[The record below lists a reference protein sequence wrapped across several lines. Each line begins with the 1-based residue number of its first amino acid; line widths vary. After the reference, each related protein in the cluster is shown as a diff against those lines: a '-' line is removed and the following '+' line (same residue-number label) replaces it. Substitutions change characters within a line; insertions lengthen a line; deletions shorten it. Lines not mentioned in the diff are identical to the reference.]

1 MNSKLIA
8 RMQHVKRWQLNLY
21 IVLSSLALSELCVA
35 ILSQLIFGEVR
46 LFALQITLIVTL
58 VASPILALIFTHLL
72 DEISKAQL
80 QNVENAAQRTRLN
93 LEMAIEAAQMD
104 LWEFDLTTYAIKYN
118 TARIKIPGFTA
129 DEPPRNLQDW
139 LTSIHPDD
147 SGPFQQRMQQ
157 AMLPGASNFDFE
169 YRVSLNAGQWAWVHT
184 RGGIIQRDASGKP
197 LLAAGSTIN
206 ITERKVAEIEEQ
218 EANNR
223 FAHFFNNNPDLMLIS
238 RLSDGRI
245 TDVNDVFVRASGYSR
260 EEALGNTTIGLGFWS
275 NTFDRERMIRE
286 LQTKGICD
294 HLEAEFHPKSAPS
307 IMGSLS
313 AVIIKPNGVPHIL
326 STLRDISIEKKAEEK
341 IKQSAT
347 LLRTTLEST
356 DEGILMIGHEGRI
369 LSANK
374 RFMELWRVPQS
385 LLEKG
390 DDNLL
395 LPHALEQLNDP
406 EDFLGLVRKLYTSDE
421 QARDVLH
428 FKDGR
433 VFARFTQAL
442 AVGEERGRIWCF
454 KDITEQ
460 HHTEQELR
468 TIKERYDFATKVG
481 KVGTWDWSPVT
492 GQLFWSDETF
502 RLMGFEPDSITPTY
516 ELYLG
521 LVHPDDRELLSD
533 SVQAALQKKKPYALD
548 CRINLGNGAEIV
560 CHVTGKVEF
569 DENGQPTRM
578 LGTIQDVTA
587 RKKVELTLA
596 ENEHR
601 LNLALDSAHMGV
613 WEYDFAHDTL
623 FWSPEI
629 YRQFKLS
636 GVTPSRELLM
646 QMMHPDDVTIPQA
659 AMDSA
664 LSQHTPYH
672 AIYRVLVDGQMI
684 WVEDRG
690 EINYDEQGRPLKV
703 VGTAQ
708 DITARKQ
715 AEIEL
720 RASEQ
725 KMLTILDN
733 VDAYIYLKDPEG
745 KYLFANRRVRELW
758 GVEMEDIVG
767 FGDEKFFDEATTLQ
781 IRTNDRE
788 VLDKGETHTTEEN
801 NTVLATGQSFTYLST
816 KLPLRRA
823 DGAIYAL
830 CGVSTDISEIKNINR
845 KLEENG
851 LFLNSLLS
859 AIPLPVFYKDIEGRY
874 LGVNQAFE
882 RFHQKSSEAFIGK
895 TVYDSAPK
903 ELADIYFKHDR
914 ELMESGGSEIYE
926 SQIKIVDG
934 TMRDVV
940 FHKASFKDASGK
952 VSGLIGG
959 ILDITERK
967 RAEEHAKGLANL
979 LRLITDNV
987 TDMIWAKDL
996 DQRYLFAN
1004 KAMCEKLFNAKDTN
1018 EPIGKD
1024 DMFFAMRER
1033 NSHPDAPDWH
1043 TFGELCQDSDTI
1055 TLQNG
1060 KASQFDEYGNVK
1072 GEFLFLDVHKAPFI
1086 NDKGEVIGVVGSGR
1100 DVTQQ
1105 KVIEEKLRL
1114 ASMVLENSS
1123 EAMFITDEKDT
1134 IIEVNPAFILLTG
1147 YSMDEVIGKSP
1158 KLLRSGKHDAAFYA
1172 AMQKELKQ
1180 TGHWQGEIWNRR
1192 KNGEIYAEWQ
1202 TINTIYNDDGTVHRH
1217 VALFSDITE
1226 KKKSEELIW
1235 AQANFDQL
1243 TGLPNRRM
1251 FRDRLTQDIKKAH
1264 RAGLGLA
1271 LMFLDLDRF
1280 KEVNDSL
1287 GHDTGDALLIEAAQ
1301 RIAACVRE
1309 SDTVARL
1316 GGDEFTII
1324 LAELD
1329 DRASVE
1335 RIATDILRSLSRPFE
1350 FGDDVAYVSASIGI
1364 TLYPED
1370 ATNLDD
1376 MLKNADQAMYV
1387 AKNAGRNRFS
1397 YFTNAMQERA
1407 LYRLHIMN
1415 DLRSA
1420 LVEQQLQLHYQPI
1433 VDIQTGRIHKAE
1445 ALLRWFHPKRGLISP
1460 EEFIPLAEESG
1471 LIHEIGDWVF
1481 EQAVTQTLKWTTQYG
1496 SDFQISVNKSPIQI
1510 QTKSERCRWKEHL
1523 AKTGLSGKNLV
1534 IEITEGVLLD
1544 HTPAVISELLAFRD
1558 AGIQVAIDDFGTGYS
1573 ALSYLKKLDIDY
1585 VKIDQSFILNL
1596 EADDNDKA
1604 LAEAIVVMAHK
1615 LGLKVIAEGVETQQ
1629 QLDLLASMGCDYAQ
1643 GFLYSRALTPAD
1655 FARLMERQRG

>member
-1 MNSKLIA
+1 MDSKLIS
-8 RMQHVKRWQLNLY
+8 RMQHIKRWQLNLY
-21 IVLSSLALSELCVA
+21 IVLSSLALSEICVT

-58 VASPILALIFTHLL
+58 IASPILAFIFTHLL

-118 TARIKIPGFTA
+118 TARIKIPGFAA
-129 DEPPRNLQDW
+129 DEPPRSLTDW
-139 LTSIHPDD
+139 LRSIHPDD
-147 SGPFQQRMQQ
+147 VGTFQQRMQQ
-157 AMLPGASNFDFE
+157 ALQPGAAKFDFE
-169 YRVSLNAGQWAWVHT
+169 YRVALNAGEWAWVHT
-184 RGGIIQRDASGKP
+184 RGGIIQRDAMGKP

-206 ITERKVAEIEEQ
+206 ITERKRAEIEQQ
-218 EANNR
+218 EADQR
-223 FAHFFNNNPDLMLIS
+223 FALFFNLNPDLMLIT
-238 RLSDGRI
+238 RLADGCI
-245 TDVNDVFVRASGYSR
+245 TEVNDAFVQKSGFSRAEVIGK
-260 EEALGNTTIGLGFWS
+260 TTAKMGFWYDPA
-275 NTFDRERMIRE
+275 DREHMAAE
-286 LQTKGICD
+286 LMRSGHCD
-294 HLEAEFHPKSAPS
+294 HIETQFQPRYGQAV
-307 IMGSLS
+307 MGSLS
-313 AVIIKPNGVPHIL
+313 ASIMQLNGVPHIL
-326 STLRDISIEKKAEEK
+326 SSVRDISLEKKAEEK
-341 IKQSAT
+341 IKQSET

-356 DEGILMIGHEGRI
+356 DEGILMIGHDGRV
-369 LSANK
+369 LSTNK
-374 RFMELWRVPQS
+374 RFMELWRIPPT
-385 LLEKG
+385 LLEQRN
-390 DDNLL
+390 DDLL
-395 LPHALEQLNDP
+395 LSWALEQLNDP
-406 EDFLGLVRKLYTSDE
+406 EDFLGLVRKLYASDE

-460 HHTEQELR
+460 YHVEMALR
-468 TIKERYDFATKVG
+468 T
-481 KVGTWDWSPVT
+481 
-492 GQLFWSDETF
+492 
-502 RLMGFEPDSITPTY
+502 
-516 ELYLG
+516 
-521 LVHPDDRELLSD
+521 
-533 SVQAALQKKKPYALD
+533 
-548 CRINLGNGAEIV
+548 
-560 CHVTGKVEF
+560 
-569 DENGQPTRM
+569 
-578 LGTIQDVTA
+578 
-587 RKKVELTLA
+587 
-596 ENEHR
+596 
-601 LNLALDSAHMGV
+601 
-613 WEYDFAHDTL
+613 
-623 FWSPEI
+623 
-629 YRQFKLS
+629 
-636 GVTPSRELLM
+636 
-646 QMMHPDDVTIPQA
+646 
-659 AMDSA
+659 
-664 LSQHTPYH
+664 
-672 AIYRVLVDGQMI
+672 
-684 WVEDRG
+684 
-690 EINYDEQGRPLKV
+690 
-703 VGTAQ
+703 
-708 DITARKQ
+708 
-715 AEIEL
+715 
-720 RASEQ
+720 SEK

-733 VDAYIYLKDPEG
+733 VDAYIYLKDQAG

-758 GVEMEDIVG
+758 GVEMKDIVG
-767 FGDEKFFDEATTLQ
+767 CGDEKFFDAATTAN
-781 IRTNDRE
+781 IRANDRD
-788 VLDKGETHTTEEN
+788 VLDRGETHTTEET
-801 NTVLATGQSFTYLST
+801 NTVVATGKTFTYLST
-816 KLPLRRA
+816 KLPLRA
-823 DGAIYAL
+823 EDGSIYAL
-830 CGVSTDISEIKNINR
+830 CGVSTDITARIKSEEA
-845 KLEENG
+845 LQASEERART
-851 LFLNSLLS
+851 LS
-859 AIPLPVFYKDIEGRY
+859 
-874 LGVNQAFE
+874 
-882 RFHQKSSEAFIGK
+882 
-895 TVYDSAPK
+895 T
-903 ELADIYFKHDR
+903 
-914 ELMESGGSEIYE
+914 
-926 SQIKIVDG
+926 
-934 TMRDVV
+934 
-940 FHKASFKDASGK
+940 
-952 VSGLIGG
+952 
-959 ILDITERK
+959 
-967 RAEEHAKGLANL
+967 L

-996 DQRYLFAN
+996 NKRYLFAN
-1004 KAMCEKLFNAKDTN
+1004 KAICEQLLNAKDTE

-1033 NSHPDAPDWH
+1033 NSQPENPEWH
-1043 TFGELCQDSDTI
+1043 TFGELCQDSDSI

-1060 KASQFDEYGNVK
+1060 TPSQFDEYGNVK
-1072 GEFLFLDVHKAPFI
+1072 GKFLFLDVHKAPFV

-1105 KVIEEKLRL
+1105 KSIEEKLRL

-1123 EAMFITDEKDT
+1123 EAMFITDENAT
-1134 IIEVNPAFILLTG
+1134 IIEVNPAFTKLTG
-1147 YSMDEVIGKSP
+1147 YAADEAIGASP
-1158 KLLRSGKHDAAFYA
+1158 SILHSGRHEPAFYKTMWA
-1172 AMQKELKQ
+1172 NLKE

-1192 KNGEIYAEWQ
+1192 KNGEIFAEWQ
-1202 TINTIYNDDGTVHRH
+1202 TINTVYNSDGSVHRH

-1243 TGLPNRRM
+1243 TSLPNRRM

-1335 RIATDILRSLSRPFE
+1335 RIAADILRSLSLPFE
-1350 FGDDVAYVSASIGI
+1350 LGVDTAYVSASIGI

-1370 ATNLDD
+1370 ATNLED

-1397 YFTNAMQERA
+1397 YFTNAMQEAA
-1407 LYRLHIMN
+1407 LYRLHMLN
-1415 DLRSA
+1415 DLRNA
-1420 LVEQQLQLHYQPI
+1420 LAEQQFELHYQPI
-1433 VDIQTGRIHKAE
+1433 VDIHTGRIHKAE

-1460 EEFIPLAEESG
+1460 AEFIPLAEESG

-1481 EQAVTQTLKWTTQYG
+1481 QQAVAQALDWTKRYG

-1510 QTKSERCRWKEHL
+1510 QSKSERCQWKEHL
-1523 AKTGLSGKNLV
+1523 TKTRLSGKNLV

-1596 EADDNDKA
+1596 QADDNDKA

-1629 QLDLLASMGCDYAQ
+1629 QLDLLAKMGCDYAQ

-1655 FARLMERQRG
+1655 FSRLMERQRG